1 MLHIAIFLCKED
13 LILIR
18 NVQSVEIKY
27 FYCSVHDC
35 FAYLLI
41 LAFNVQD
48 VIMKNTN
55 TKPRGM
61 QESSGNVGLDS
72 TWLGR

>member
-1 MLHIAIFLCKED
+1 MLHIAIFLCMED

-41 LAFNVQD
+41 LAFNMQD
-48 VIMKNTN
+48 V
-55 TKPRGM
+55 
-61 QESSGNVGLDS
+61 
-72 TWLGR
+72 LGTAKRHNRAALKIHIFRILRFSDL